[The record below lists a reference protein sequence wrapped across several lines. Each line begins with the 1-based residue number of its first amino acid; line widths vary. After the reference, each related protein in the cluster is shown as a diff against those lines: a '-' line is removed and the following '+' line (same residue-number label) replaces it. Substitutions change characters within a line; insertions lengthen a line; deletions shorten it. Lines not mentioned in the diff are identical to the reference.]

1 MFFDDTF
8 SDNNKNFNSYTLEE
22 LKTVYTTVLNKYE
35 DLNKTRVQLVRKV
48 KSIEEEMS
56 SIRKNY
62 EIIQKE
68 LDLRI
73 TSSFYEKI
81 DEILREKPNVFNTD
95 EVRVIKCTKVCK
107 PLEIEFAINE
117 TIKLKSQYKN
127 WKLVS
132 LRIYSLGDCD
142 LNFEDEN
149 QVLFSHSARNS
160 SLIFA

>member
-1 MFFDDTF
+1 MFFDATD
-8 SDNNKNFNSYTLEE
+8 DNKNFNSYTLEE
-22 LKTVYTTVLNKYE
+22 LRKDYSTCIEKLEELNKI
-35 DLNKTRVQLVRKV
+35 RVPLVKKVKLVENEMISVRKN
-48 KSIEEEMS
+48 IQ
-56 SIRKNY
+56 
-62 EIIQKE
+62 IIQSE
-68 LDLRI
+68 IDLRV
-73 TSSFYEKI
+73 TSGFYEKI
-81 DEILREKPNVFNTD
+81 DEILQEKPNVFNTD

-107 PLEIEFAINE
+107 PQEIEFVINE